1 MFLSNSVDM
10 MKNLLQS
17 CAEFRTNL
25 VKFPPKDL
33 KVTTSKE
40 IPPIDYR
47 IKSIQPM
54 FLFKAG
60 PSELEGQG
68 AKENF
73 VVYVLTG

>member
-1 MFLSNSVDM
+1 M
-10 MKNLLQS
+10 
-17 CAEFRTNL
+17 NL